1 MKLLRAMLPTS
12 LIGIQ
17 HFRNS
22 PRLILVTQE
31 RNGSLQPRG
40 DVEESTGVLVQS
52 CCTRILRS
60 QGKLYLVTFFLFSL
74 ARSSCMLPRLG

>member
-1 MKLLRAMLPTS
+1 MKLLRATLPTS

-31 RNGSLQPRG
+31 RDGSVQPRG

-52 CCTRILRS
+52 CCTRILCS
-60 QGKLYLVTFFLFSL
+60 QGKFHFVTFFLLSL
-74 ARSSCMLPRLG
+74 ARTSFMLPRSG